1 MKSLLQLDEHSS
13 LQQNPLVSVII
24 GNYNYGHFIAEA
36 IDSVLQQTYRNFEL
50 IVVDDGSTDGS
61 REIIEAYQE
70 QLIAVF
76 QANSG
81 QGSAF
86 NAGIAR
92 AKGEIVCFL
101 DADDYYHSDK
111 LSKIVSSFRN
121 HPRWVQIS
129 HGRISVDRSGNRI
142 GLGSKTHNQGDVSQL
157 LLQWGRYAMGITSAL
172 AYRRWVLEQVLPIP
186 TARNEAADTYLTAVV
201 PFYGEVGCIDE
212 PLMFYRI
219 HGSNLQA
226 RTDKIHFLLKQREL
240 NAKYIN
246 TAAAKVGLTARF
258 DLKRDADYRS
268 LRAVQKNTFS
278 AIETISVIWL
288 SWRESIAIK
297 RSPADI
303 LERLLR
309 RGLCTLIPTDGKLVL
324 RLGLRGYFRS
334 KLIHARQ
341 RFTSIATRKIT

>member
-1 MKSLLQLDEHSS
+1 MKRLLHLDEHSS

-36 IDSVLQQTYRNFEL
+36 IDSVLQQTYRHFEL
-50 IVVDDGSTDGS
+50 IVVDDGSTDSS
-61 REIIEAYQE
+61 REVIEAYKE
-70 QLIAVF
+70 QSVGIF

-81 QGSAF
+81 QGAAF
-86 NAGIAR
+86 NTGIAR

-101 DADDYYHSDK
+101 DADDYYHPDK

-121 HPRWVQIS
+121 HPQWVQIS
-129 HGRISVDRSGNRI
+129 HGRISVDCSGNYI

-172 AYRRWVLEQVLPIP
+172 AYRRQVLEKVLPIP
-186 TARNEAADTYLTAVV
+186 TTRKEAADTYLTAVV
-201 PFYGEVGCIDE
+201 PFYGEVGCINE

-219 HGSNLQA
+219 HGNNLQA
-226 RTDKIHFLLKQREL
+226 RTDNIHFLLEQREL

-246 TAAAKVGLTARF
+246 TAAAEVGLEARF

-268 LRAVQKNTFS
+268 LQAVRRNTFS
-278 AIETISVIWL
+278 IVETIAVIWL
-288 SWRESIAIK
+288 SWRESIAIG

-309 RGLCTLIPTDGKLVL
+309 RGLCVLIPTDGKSIL

-334 KLIHARQ
+334 KLIYVRQ
-341 RFTSIATRKIT
+341 RFTSIATR